1 MEEQEQGYGPNPM
14 EVERGFRKLYWKFG
28 LKALAGVG
36 VLALVGRLGF
46 PSKWWYL
53 PFVLVGCGLILL
65 NLQAIATLSMAQ
77 HRYRNGPDDTTPLK
91 FQDRCE
97 RVVQIGSFVVL
108 GITLVAISTLGRHVE
123 NIVEEGRYVLL
134 LGGVGV
140 VLAAFVSWCIKRM
153 VPAYYQRNSERRGA
167 AVLSLFF
174 GIVALTVLGSA
185 WIDRIS
191 AEARVE
197 VVRFAVEDTGTNI
210 KSGSNYVF
218 LFHPGQAETNFRIQV
233 RGKELESIAG
243 QDSVDLRIGTGELGF
258 THVLGVASG
267 E

>member
-1 MEEQEQGYGPNPM
+1 MSHLDPLETD
-14 EVERGFRKLYWKFG
+14 RGFRTQYWSFG

-53 PFVLVGCGLILL
+53 PFILVGCGLILF

-91 FQDRCE
+91 FQDRRE
-97 RVVQIGSFVVL
+97 RLVQIGSFVVL
-108 GITLVAISTLGRHVE
+108 GITLVAISILGRHVE

-134 LGGVGV
+134 MGGTGL
-140 VLAAFVSWCIKRM
+140 VLAAFVLWCIKRM
-153 VPAYYQRNSERRGA
+153 VPGYYQRNSETRGA
-167 AVLSLFF
+167 AVLGLFF
-174 GIVALTVLGSA
+174 GIVFLTVLGSA
-185 WIDRIS
+185 WVDRSS
-191 AEARVE
+191 AEARSE

-210 KSGSNYVF
+210 RTGSNYVQV
-218 LFHPGQAETNFRIQV
+218 FHPGQAENTFRIQV
-233 RGKELESIAG
+233 RGKELEPMAGRDSI
-243 QDSVDLRIGTGELGF
+243 DLRVGTGDLGF
-258 THVLGVASG
+258 EHVLGVASG